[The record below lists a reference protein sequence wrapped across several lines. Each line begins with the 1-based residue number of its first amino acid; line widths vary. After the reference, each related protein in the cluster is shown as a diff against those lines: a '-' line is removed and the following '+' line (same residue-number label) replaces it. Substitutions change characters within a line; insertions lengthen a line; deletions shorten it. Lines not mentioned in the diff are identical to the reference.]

1 MLLHLHHADWL
12 YSPITDGRMG
22 LYLQGLCLPVTSSR
36 QCLSCLL
43 HLLIDSAIVLAG
55 MAADSDSLGS
65 RKAPTGDGSRAVFTF
80 YTWCE
85 RNHLILLFD
94 WEKIALLILLLL
106 DNDKNTLT
114 IDKNFAIS

>member
-1 MLLHLHHADWL
+1 MLLQLHHADWL

-22 LYLQGLCLPVTSSR
+22 LYLQGLHLPIASSS
-36 QCLSCLL
+36 QSLSCLL

-55 MAADSDSLGS
+55 MAADSDPLGS

-80 YTWCE
+80 YTWYE

-94 WEKIALLILLLL
+94 WEK
-106 DNDKNTLT
+106 NRTF
-114 IDKNFAIS
+114 NFCCCWTMTKIF